1 MRVFERNNDLPF
13 LLALKESLGRIRRSF
28 AGSRNMFDIADGW
41 VWGLVIIGGPL
52 LIGIFMAVASSRR
65 RRLSRTEQKVSDKV
79 AHDNWG
85 KERIH

>member
-1 MRVFERNNDLPF
+1 
-13 LLALKESLGRIRRSF
+13 
-28 AGSRNMFDIADGW
+28 MFDIADGW
-41 VWGLVIIGGPL
+41 VWGLVIVGGPL

-65 RRLSRTEQKVSDKV
+65 RRLSRTEQKASDKV

>member
-1 MRVFERNNDLPF
+1 MNW
-13 LLALKESLGRIRRSF
+13 
-28 AGSRNMFDIADGW
+28 DIADGW

-52 LIGIFMAVASSRR
+52 LLGIFLYVFTSRR
-65 RRLSRTEQKVSDKV
+65 NRLNRVEREISEQG